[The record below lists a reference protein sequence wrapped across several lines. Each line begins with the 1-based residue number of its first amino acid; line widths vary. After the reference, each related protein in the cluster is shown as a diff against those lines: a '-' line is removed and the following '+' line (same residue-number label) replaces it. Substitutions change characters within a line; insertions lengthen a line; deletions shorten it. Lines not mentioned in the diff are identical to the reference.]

1 MMVQE
6 HESQTQSVSGQCG
19 GGNADG
25 GGGGNDDGGGG
36 AAAAAAP
43 APATDGGSSVN
54 SAAAGVAADSAAS
67 ADQRATPLQGQAY
80 IDAAVAAVEAAEHGE
95 DDFYD

>member
-6 HESQTQSVSGQCG
+6 HESQTKSVSGQCG
-19 GGNADG
+19 GGNA
-25 GGGGNDDGGGG
+25 DGGGG

-54 SAAAGVAADSAAS
+54 SAAADVAADSAAF